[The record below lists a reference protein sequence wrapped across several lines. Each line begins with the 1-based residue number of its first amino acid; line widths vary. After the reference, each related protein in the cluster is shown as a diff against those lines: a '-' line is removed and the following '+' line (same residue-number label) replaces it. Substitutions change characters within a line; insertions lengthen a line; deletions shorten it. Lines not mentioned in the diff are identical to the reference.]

1 MNDLSPDSII
11 SNITVLFRD
20 LNPSMV
26 TIINQRT
33 ESGYNHFLYV
43 KIYMS
48 LTLLNADGKFVA
60 ELNQE
65 GKTLSELGVLDDW
78 TVKVENK
85 SGKFVDP
92 LSGSVEH
99 YKINEDVYGQR
110 EESFRQFKKRNIPSY
125 IKVGYID

>member
-1 MNDLSPDSII
+1 
-11 SNITVLFRD
+11 
-20 LNPSMV
+20 
-26 TIINQRT
+26 
-33 ESGYNHFLYV
+33 
-43 KIYMS
+43 MS

-78 TVKVENK
+78 IVKVENK
-85 SGKFVDP
+85 NGKFVDP